1 MTEACLPESI
11 LPFLSLVFDIP
22 DYKKTFL
29 IIEIIVT
36 KVNFLDRVILIESFH
51 QAF

>member
-11 LPFLSLVFDIP
+11 LPFLSLILDIP
-22 DYKKTFL
+22 DYKKAFL
-29 IIEIIVT
+29 IIEIIVA
-36 KVNFLDRVILIESFH
+36 KVNFLDRVVLIKSFH